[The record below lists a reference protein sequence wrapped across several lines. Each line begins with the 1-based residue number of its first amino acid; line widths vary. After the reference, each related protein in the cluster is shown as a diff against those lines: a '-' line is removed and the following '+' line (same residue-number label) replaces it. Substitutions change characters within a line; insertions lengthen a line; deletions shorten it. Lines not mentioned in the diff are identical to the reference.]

1 MDISIIEEKNNT
13 LLNRKELK
21 FNVTFEGPT
30 PARND
35 VKSKLA
41 AMLNVPIELIIV
53 QDMKNMFGKQEL
65 SGYARIYEDASR
77 MKEVEK
83 EYSLKRNELPEPEA
97 EEASEE

>member
-41 AMLNVPIELIIV
+41 AMLNVPIELLIV
-53 QDMKNMFGKQEL
+53 QGMRNMFGKQEL
-65 SGYARIYEDASR
+65 SGYARVYEDASR

-83 EYSLKRNELPEPEA
+83 GYSLKRNEVPQK
-97 EEASEE
+97 EASTEE